1 MLTQYFL
8 VIIHFRINY
17 IYTVIPHLC
26 SKPQSNNT
34 FTIEQLQSYSTLHC
48 SITTLSSKLQH
59 LHATEHPIMTLFCI
73 FYSEITTTTGLIKMT
88 LLFNLATNRNNL
100 NIEFNG

>member
-1 MLTQYFL
+1 
-8 VIIHFRINY
+8 
-17 IYTVIPHLC
+17 
-26 SKPQSNNT
+26 
-34 FTIEQLQSYSTLHC
+34 
-48 SITTLSSKLQH
+48 
-59 LHATEHPIMTLFCI
+59 MTLFCI